1 MADDDDGECREEEGQ
16 VVALAMLNPGSSV
29 NAGHIL
35 ASIQSHL
42 QENGCL
48 FAMEQMDSSTEGAIQ
63 VIAEFCDVSSAKAA
77 LAKPM
82 ARLRDEVNN

>member
-1 MADDDDGECREEEGQ
+1 MADDDGECHAEEGQ
-16 VVALAMLNPGSSV
+16 VIALAMLSPGCSV
-29 NAGHIL
+29 DAGHIL
-35 ASIQSHL
+35 ASIQTHL

-48 FAMEQMDSSTEGAIQ
+48 FAMEQMDSPQEGGIQ

-82 ARLRDEVNN
+82 ARLGDEVND